1 MGGAHLS
8 AALPAHAA
16 TTAAILTL
24 PGASASGHTV
34 PPTGNVI
41 TGAGMATGRGSW
53 RDIDQRT
60 AHDRTVGSAGLAM
73 SANEPKTALVN
84 SG

>member
-53 RDIDQRT
+53 RGRDQRT
-60 AHDRTVGSAGLAM
+60 THDREVGSAGLAI
-73 SANEPKTALVN
+73 STNQPQTALVN
-84 SG
+84 WG

>member
-41 TGAGMATGRGSW
+41 TGAGMATGRGSGAGTSELRTIGKSGL
-53 RDIDQRT
+53 RDRDFY
-60 AHDRTVGSAGLAM
+60 
-73 SANEPKTALVN
+73 
-84 SG
+84 